1 MPELDA
7 KQQTAKSPHRIE
19 AFSDGVI
26 AIIIII
32 MVLDIKP
39 PEGASIKA
47 WISNVPVLFAY
58 VLSFIT
64 LAIFWNNHHQF

>member
-1 MPELDA
+1 VLELDT
-7 KQQTAKSPHRIE
+7 KQQIAKSPHRIE

-39 PEGASIKA
+39 PEGASIEA

-64 LAIFWNNHHQF
+64 LAIFWNNHQQF